1 METIEA
7 GSPAVRTG
15 VRHQVDIFFNVRDVF
30 ALGHCLGDVLAAHRE
45 RAGEARPSLVV
56 TLNLVDDLNDRT
68 V

>member
-1 METIEA
+1 
-7 GSPAVRTG
+7 
-15 VRHQVDIFFNVRDVF
+15 VRDVF